1 MRFPPAREFA
11 MKYKTIP
18 NTDLEVSEL
27 CLGTM
32 TWGQQN
38 TLEEAFEQLDFALE
52 NGINFIDTAEM
63 YSIPGRKETQGS
75 TETILGNWLAK
86 TGNRDKVVLA
96 SKIAG
101 PSRNFDHIRSPL
113 DFTKASL
120 NDAITKSLKR
130 LQTDYLDLYQL
141 HWPERNTNYFG
152 QRNYNH
158 NNNENWQDNIAE
170 ILDNL
175 EHFVKEGKIRH
186 IGVSNE
192 SPFGVMRFVEEAR
205 NGKRKIATLQN
216 PFNLL
221 NRKDE
226 IGMTEILMREHVGY
240 MAYSPLGF
248 GQLTGKYLEDTPKN
262 TRVTLFPNYNRYHKP
277 NGFAATRKYNAL
289 AKHHGIS
296 LTHMALAFIRQQPF
310 VTSTILGA
318 TSVEQLKE
326 NIDSKEVVL
335 SKEIL
340 KEINK
345 IHEEIPNPAP

>member
-1 MRFPPAREFA
+1 MN
-11 MKYKTIP
+11 YKLIP
-18 NTDLEVSEL
+18 NTDLKVSEL

-38 TLEEAFEQLDFALE
+38 TQEEAFKQLDFALD

-63 YSIPGRKETQGS
+63 YSIPGKKETQGS
-75 TETILGNWLAK
+75 TETIIGNWFANS
-86 TGNRDKVVLA
+86 GNRSNVILS

-101 PSRNFDHIRSPL
+101 PSRNFDHIRPSL
-113 DFTKASL
+113 DFSKASL

-158 NNNENWQDNIAE
+158 LENENWQDNIAE

-205 NGKRKIATLQN
+205 NGKRKITTLQN
-216 PFNLL
+216 PFSLL

-226 IGMTEILMREHVGY
+226 VGMTEVLLRENIGY
-240 MAYSPLGF
+240 LAYSPLGF
-248 GQLTGKYLEDTPKN
+248 GQLTGKYLNETPQN
-262 TRVTLFPNYNRYHKP
+262 ARVTLFPNYNRYHKP
-277 NGFAATRKYNAL
+277 NSFEATRKYNQL
-289 AKHHGIS
+289 AKQNGLS
-296 LTHMALAFIRQQPF
+296 LTHLALAFVRQQAF

-318 TSVEQLKE
+318 TTVDQLKE
-326 NIDSKEVVL
+326 NIASKEVVL

-345 IHEEIPNPAP
+345 THEEIPNPAP

>member
-1 MRFPPAREFA
+1 
-11 MKYKTIP
+11 MK
-18 NTDLEVSEL
+18 VSEL
-27 CLGTM
+27 CLGSM

-38 TLEEAFEQLDFALE
+38 TQDEAFEQLNFAINE
-52 NGINFIDTAEM
+52 GVNFIDTAEM

-75 TETILGNWLAK
+75 TETIIGNWLAK
-86 TGNRDKVVLA
+86 TGNRDKVILGTKV
-96 SKIAG
+96 AG
-101 PSRNFDHIRSPL
+101 PNRKFDHIRSPL
-113 DFTKASL
+113 NFSKASL

-130 LQTDYLDLYQL
+130 LQTDYIDLYQL

-158 NNNENWQDNIAE
+158 RENEKWQDNIAE
-170 ILDNL
+170 VLDNL
-175 EHFVKEGKIRH
+175 EHFIKEGKIRH

-205 NGKRKIATLQN
+205 KGKLKIATLQN

-226 IGMTEILMREHVGY
+226 IGMTEVLLRENIGY

-248 GQLTGKYLEDTPKN
+248 GQLTGKYLEDTPSN

-277 NGFAATRKYNAL
+277 NSFTATKKYNDL
-289 AKHHGIS
+289 AKQNGIS
-296 LTHMALAFIRQQPF
+296 LTHLALAFVRQQPF

-326 NIDSKEVVL
+326 NIASKEAVL
-335 SKEIL
+335 SDEIL

-345 IHEEIPNPAP
+345 VHEEIPNPAP

>member
-1 MRFPPAREFA
+1 
-11 MKYKTIP
+11 
-18 NTDLEVSEL
+18 
-27 CLGTM
+27 
-32 TWGQQN
+32 
-38 TLEEAFEQLDFALE
+38 
-52 NGINFIDTAEM
+52 M
-63 YSIPGRKETQGS
+63 YSIPGNKETQGS
-75 TETILGNWLAK
+75 TETIIGNWFANS
-86 TGNRDKVVLA
+86 GNRSNVILS

-101 PSRNFDHIRSPL
+101 PSRNFDHIRPSL
-113 DFTKASL
+113 DFSKASL

-158 NNNENWQDNIAE
+158 LENENWQDNIAE

-175 EHFVKEGKIRH
+175 EHFVKDGKIRH

-216 PFNLL
+216 PFSLL

-226 IGMTEILMREHVGY
+226 VGMTEVLLRENIGY
-240 MAYSPLGF
+240 LAYSPLGF
-248 GQLTGKYLEDTPKN
+248 GQLTGKYLNETPQN
-262 TRVTLFPNYNRYHKP
+262 ARVTLFPNYNRYHKP
-277 NGFAATRKYNAL
+277 NSFEATRKYNQL
-289 AKHHGIS
+289 AKQNGLS
-296 LTHMALAFIRQQPF
+296 LTHLALAFVRQQAF

-318 TSVEQLKE
+318 TSVDQLKE
-326 NIDSKEVVL
+326 NIASKEVVL

-345 IHEEIPNPAP
+345 THEEIPNPAP

>member
-1 MRFPPAREFA
+1 
-11 MKYKTIP
+11 MKHKTLP

-38 TLEEAFEQLDFALE
+38 TPEEAFEQLDSALD

-75 TETILGNWLAK
+75 TETIIGNWFAK
-86 TGNRDKVVLA
+86 TGNRSKVILA

-101 PSRNFDHIRSPL
+101 PSRNFDHIRNPL
-113 DFTKASL
+113 DFSKASL

-158 NNNENWQDNIAE
+158 RENENWKDNIAE

-192 SPFGVMRFVEEAR
+192 SPFGVMRYVEEAR

-216 PFNLL
+216 PFSLL

-226 IGMTEILMREHVGY
+226 IGMTEVLLRENVGY
-240 MAYSPLGF
+240 LAYSPLGF
-248 GQLTGKYLEDTPKN
+248 GQLTGKYLEDTPAN

-277 NGFAATRKYNAL
+277 NSFIATRKYNEL
-289 AKHHGIS
+289 AKQNGIS
-296 LTHMALAFIRQQPF
+296 LTHMALAFVRQQPF

-326 NIDSKEVVL
+326 NIASKDVVL

>member
-1 MRFPPAREFA
+1 MN
-11 MKYKTIP
+11 YKLIP
-18 NTDLEVSEL
+18 NTDLKVSEL

-38 TLEEAFEQLDFALE
+38 TQEEAFKQLDFALD

-63 YSIPGRKETQGS
+63 YSIPGKKETQGS
-75 TETILGNWLAK
+75 TETIIGNWFAN
-86 TGNRDKVVLA
+86 TGNRSNVILS

-101 PSRNFDHIRSPL
+101 PSRNFDHIRPSL
-113 DFTKASL
+113 DFSKASL

-158 NNNENWQDNIAE
+158 LENENWQDNIAE

-205 NGKRKIATLQN
+205 NGKRKITTLQN
-216 PFNLL
+216 PFSLL

-226 IGMTEILMREHVGY
+226 VGMTEVLLRENIGY
-240 MAYSPLGF
+240 LAYSPLGF
-248 GQLTGKYLEDTPKN
+248 GQLTGKYLNETPQN
-262 TRVTLFPNYNRYHKP
+262 ARVTLFPNYNRYHKP
-277 NGFAATRKYNAL
+277 NSFEATRKYNQL
-289 AKHHGIS
+289 AKQNGLS
-296 LTHMALAFIRQQPF
+296 LTQLALAFVRQQAF

-318 TSVEQLKE
+318 TTVDQLKE
-326 NIDSKEVVL
+326 NIASKEVVL

-345 IHEEIPNPAP
+345 THEEIPNPAP

>member
-1 MRFPPAREFA
+1 MN
-11 MKYKTIP
+11 YTTIP
-18 NTDLEVSEL
+18 NTNLKVSEL

-32 TWGQQN
+32 TWGEQN
-38 TLEEAFEQLDFALE
+38 TQEEAFQQLDFALD

-75 TETILGNWLAK
+75 TETFLGNWFANSGK
-86 TGNRDKVVLA
+86 RSNVILA

-101 PSRNFDHIRSPL
+101 PSRNFDHIRTPL
-113 DFTKASL
+113 DFSKASL

-158 NNNENWQDNIAE
+158 KEYENWQDNIAE
-170 ILDNL
+170 VLDNL

-226 IGMTEILMREHVGY
+226 IGMTEVLLRENTGY
-240 MAYSPLGF
+240 LAYSPLGF
-248 GQLTGKYLEDTPKN
+248 GQLTGKYLDETPQN
-262 TRVTLFPNYNRYHKP
+262 ARVTLFPNYNRYHKT
-277 NGFAATRKYNAL
+277 NSFEAARKYNEL
-289 AKHHGIS
+289 AKQNGLS
-296 LTHMALAFIRQQPF
+296 LTHLALAFVRQQAF

-318 TSVEQLKE
+318 TTVAQLKE
-326 NIDSKEVVL
+326 NIASKEVVL

-340 KEINK
+340 NEINR

>member
-1 MRFPPAREFA
+1 
-11 MKYKTIP
+11 MKYKNLP
-18 NTDLEVSEL
+18 NTDLKVSEL

-32 TWGQQN
+32 TWGEQN
-38 TLEEAFEQLDFALE
+38 TQEESFQQLDFALE

-75 TETILGNWLAK
+75 TETIIGNWFAK
-86 TGNRDKVVLA
+86 SGNRDKVILA

-101 PSRNFDHIRSPL
+101 PSRNFDHIRTSL
-113 DFTKASL
+113 DFSKASL
-120 NDAITKSLKR
+120 SDAITKSLKR
-130 LQTDYLDLYQL
+130 LQTDYIDLYQL

-158 NNNENWQDNIAE
+158 RENENWKDNIAE

-192 SPFGVMRFVEEAR
+192 SPFGVMRYVEEAR

-216 PFNLL
+216 PFSLL

-226 IGMTEILMREHVGY
+226 IGMTEVLLRENVGY
-240 MAYSPLGF
+240 LAYSPLGF
-248 GQLTGKYLEDTPKN
+248 GQLTGKYLEDTPVN
-262 TRVTLFPNYNRYHKP
+262 ARVTLFPNYNRYHKP
-277 NGFAATRKYNAL
+277 NSFRATKKYNEL
-289 AKHHGIS
+289 AKQNGIS
-296 LTHMALAFIRQQPF
+296 LTHMALAFVRQQPF
-310 VTSTILGA
+310 VSSTILGA
-318 TSVEQLKE
+318 TSVEQLRE
-326 NIDSKEVVL
+326 NIASKDILL
-335 SKEIL
+335 SKEIIR
-340 KEINK
+340 EINK

>member
-1 MRFPPAREFA
+1 MN
-11 MKYKTIP
+11 YKLIP
-18 NTDLEVSEL
+18 NTDLKVSEL

-38 TLEEAFEQLDFALE
+38 TREEAFKQLDFALD

-63 YSIPGRKETQGS
+63 YSIPGNKETQGS
-75 TETILGNWLAK
+75 TETIIGNWFANS
-86 TGNRDKVVLA
+86 GNRSNVILS

-101 PSRNFDHIRSPL
+101 PSRNFDHIRPSL
-113 DFTKASL
+113 DFSKASL

-158 NNNENWQDNIAE
+158 LENENWQDNIAE

-175 EHFVKEGKIRH
+175 EHFVKDGKIRH

-216 PFNLL
+216 PFSLL

-226 IGMTEILMREHVGY
+226 VGMTEVLLRENIGY
-240 MAYSPLGF
+240 LAYSPLGF
-248 GQLTGKYLEDTPKN
+248 GQLTGKYLNETPQN
-262 TRVTLFPNYNRYHKP
+262 ARVTLFPNYNRYHKP
-277 NGFAATRKYNAL
+277 NSFEATRKYNQL
-289 AKHHGIS
+289 AKQNGLS
-296 LTHMALAFIRQQPF
+296 LTHLALAFVRQQAF

-318 TSVEQLKE
+318 TSVDQLKE
-326 NIDSKEVVL
+326 NIASKEVVL

-345 IHEEIPNPAP
+345 THEEIPNPAP

>member
-1 MRFPPAREFA
+1 MN
-11 MKYKTIP
+11 YKLIP
-18 NTDLEVSEL
+18 NTDLKVSEL

-38 TLEEAFEQLDFALE
+38 TQEDAFQQLDLAID

-63 YSIPGRKETQGS
+63 YSIPGRKGTQGS
-75 TETILGNWLAK
+75 TETILGNWFAS
-86 TGNRDKVVLA
+86 TENRSKVILA

-101 PSRNFDHIRSPL
+101 PSRNFDHIRTPL
-113 DFTKASL
+113 DFSKPSL

-158 NNNENWQDNIAE
+158 RDNENWQDNIAE

-226 IGMTEILMREHVGY
+226 IGMTEVLLRENIGY
-240 MAYSPLGF
+240 LAYSPLGF
-248 GQLTGKYLEDTPKN
+248 GQLTGKYLDETPKN
-262 TRVTLFPNYNRYHKP
+262 ARVTLFSNYNRYHKP
-277 NGFAATRKYNAL
+277 NSFEATKKYNEL
-289 AKHHGIS
+289 AKQNSLS
-296 LTHMALAFIRQQPF
+296 LTHLALAFVRQQTF

-318 TSVEQLKE
+318 TTVDQLKE
-326 NIDSKEVVL
+326 NIASKDVVL

-340 KEINK
+340 KQINK
-345 IHEEIPNPAP
+345 THEEIPNPAP